1 MRQLVFNLAIHGVGR
16 ALLARDIAF
25 GWARVNWRIDPK
37 AAGVSRHRIASGKNT
52 LDAVL
57 VKPAKTE
64 ARASLLLCHGIGETV
79 QRWHKVQQLLA
90 ANGIASLVFDYSG
103 YGRSS
108 GVFGAEQSEADAIAA
123 FHFLKELLPSLPVSV
138 LGFSLGSG
146 VAAAILPQ
154 VEARSL
160 LLCAAYTSIRD
171 AAESAGLPKW
181 LIPGVP
187 PIWRAADVLC
197 ASKVPLMIVHGE
209 HDRLFPTEMAD
220 QLKACSTSC
229 AELILVP
236 GLTHNEPFH
245 RPTIEYWGPIISF
258 LDALE
263 QADGVQEQPSLQ
275 GR

>member
-1 MRQLVFNLAIHGVGR
+1 MRQLVFNIAIHSVGR
-16 ALLARDIAF
+16 VLLARDIAF

-37 AAGVSRHRIASGKNT
+37 AAGVSRHRIASGRNK

-57 VKPAKTE
+57 VKPVGSE
-64 ARASLLLCHGIGETV
+64 VRAGLLICHGIGETV

-90 ANGIASLVFDYSG
+90 ANGIVSLVFDYSG

-108 GVFGAEQSEADAIAA
+108 GVFGAKQSEADAIAA
-123 FHFLKELLPSLPVSV
+123 FHFLKEQLPSLPASV

-146 VAAAILPQ
+146 VAAAILPH

-171 AAESAGLPKW
+171 AAQSAGLPKW

-187 PIWRAADVLC
+187 PIWRAEDALR

-209 HDRLFPTEMAD
+209 DDKLFPTAMAD
-220 QLKACSTSC
+220 QLKACCNSC
-229 AELILVP
+229 AEMILVP
-236 GLTHNEPFH
+236 HLGHNEPFH

-258 LDALE
+258 LEALE
-263 QADGVQEQPSLQ
+263 RSDDFQEQPSLPGQ
-275 GR
+275 